1 MFCNDIMI
9 TLVADAKLRW
19 NAKRG
24 CHPTSACA
32 TPISGASNR
41 ESGFFV
47 GGLSIQQCLIVLG
60 LSIHQWT
67 IHQCLIGQSSAM
79 QFNRSSYLH
88 LVFPGLLAKDSI
100 EQLKYLIGKGGWVLR
115 AKRLLISTNI
125 FPRGLIA
132 GSFDNFFWNT
142 SEISFLSGP
151 STDWLLVMN
160 MHWITWITRT

>member
-1 MFCNDIMI
+1 MRNQRVWKVSQSFTRDDIIIRDRTKMFCYDIMI

-47 GGLSIQQCLIVLG
+47 GGLSI
-60 LSIHQWT
+60 HQWT

-79 QFNRSSYLH
+79 QFNGSSYLH

-100 EQLKYLIGKGGWVLR
+100 EQLKYLIGKAGWVLR

-125 FPRGLIA
+125 FPRGRSREL
-132 GSFDNFFWNT
+132 W
-142 SEISFLSGP
+142 
-151 STDWLLVMN
+151 
-160 MHWITWITRT
+160 

>member
-1 MFCNDIMI
+1 MLCYDIMI

-32 TPISGASNR
+32 TPISGANNR

-47 GGLSIQQCLIVLG
+47 GGLSV
-60 LSIHQWT
+60 
-67 IHQCLIGQSSAM
+67 HQCLIGQSSAT

-100 EQLKYLIGKGGWVLR
+100 EPLKYLIGKGG
-115 AKRLLISTNI
+115 
-125 FPRGLIA
+125 
-132 GSFDNFFWNT
+132 
-142 SEISFLSGP
+142 
-151 STDWLLVMN
+151 
-160 MHWITWITRT
+160 

>member
-1 MFCNDIMI
+1 MFCYDIMI

-24 CHPTSACA
+24 CHPSACA

-47 GGLSIQQCLIVLG
+47 GG